1 MEVVVAVQPSAEKVA
16 VDLRALMVRG
26 EGACDEKQLRA
37 RSALMSLAARH
48 RERNAAA
55 RGDDVDILRKL
66 LLDFTALH
74 GNDDDDPTMG
84 KKGMTDANQIA
95 VVSRAIR
102 LYGGLPQGITA
113 RRKAATAGTKVS
125 EGIFKSHGRNPTNTI
140 GHYCMTFAKSFLAY
154 VDGLTA
160 EPGGHG
166 GPSPLKA
173 AGLDEHASDAW
184 RRLQAMSQRLA
195 AEIDRSAEADK
206 QGALRLSQGGYVE
219 RDVED
224 PILQRLRSDGDID
237 PEIVIGEAGDGK
249 TTLLWSLHRKLG
261 HDRNPILLSAA
272 WFQPD
277 EYGNQALTAD
287 DVVGAVAAIDEVVV
301 LLDTADLLLHSV
313 FSTEQ
318 TVTLIERLS
327 SLGVAVVV
335 ATRPREAM
343 SLPGDL
349 GRRTDLGAYSEGELA
364 AAVPKLVASYCPD
377 DDAAPS
383 DPSAALK
390 HARARG
396 LVVERVCISPLLLR
410 LLFELAGPKFPRLE
424 VDVTGLYRQYWER
437 RVTADLR
444 SHARGTARGKEA
456 DLSTVAGLVGIAMV
470 AAGRPEIKLEA
481 AVRRCADIASH
492 ANLRSTA
499 EEIRRAIDTLC
510 HRGVLIETAGSIRFL
525 HQTLFEFAAAQG
537 LAQRGS
543 ERELPRLLARL
554 EESPDD
560 LFLGAVVEQ
569 LLIVLADDNLSEE
582 AVAAAV
588 RRLSRTKLPSLVEIA
603 MLVWAHHPAL
613 PGVTPQ
619 DLETVDAQAVERF
632 IRVVPTVHSSADDII
647 GHLFWIWNEREP
659 LRPKVVDACAYL
671 ARRSPK
677 PVGDFVAAVDMF
689 GELAVKHRQMVRTNA
704 TPLLLLEAVL
714 SINPEY
720 LRPAVLRLM
729 KRLASDAGGR
739 TAIATCLRLVAAHWT
754 AIGTPEFLAQVE
766 DTVETMQKGSN
777 DSDAKVVRD
786 ALAEVVAAHW
796 ALSIA
801 TLPAQAQPTH
811 WAALVR
817 ELCTALE
824 DIRIRTPKMTGSAA
838 TDTADGEPE
847 VDTAMRG
854 DQSPVL
860 GARLIAVARIMAAMS
875 GDDPQIGATF
885 DQLFGLTGPAATRQL
900 TRGSVAYL
908 LVNTC
913 AATETA
919 MERLS
924 QCLATR
930 LPADYHAFETGPEL
944 WATVARSC
952 LMDSR
957 IPADRVVAVTA
968 EAQQK
973 YPDSTA
979 LWTRRDMLLALAP
992 AAIVAG
998 DQDATSV
1005 FSRIRD
1011 GAIALPDIER
1021 NIFLDNAVDRVTQAP
1036 DTLAPLMID
1045 LAHTVNRASTVRVLS
1060 EFESVRPALRD
1071 HASRIDGW
1079 ITELLNGSNDNQGD
1093 GARLLLSL
1101 VRTGILQPDFD
1112 ELVARYKSLT
1122 HPEAKADVVR
1132 AIGGVT
1138 LKTPRN
1144 DDAIAFLRTII
1155 RATRHPTPR
1164 VEPTPGRRLA
1174 NPVIVDA
1181 ARDALL
1187 EAFGFQKE
1195 PSPLD
1200 WDTVFT
1206 LTFAPRVSGL
1216 RAVEMTGAG
1225 NLSLYLTHIADAGHI
1240 EDASRFLGE
1249 VIDSLAQLPA
1259 TRQARLGSNRL
1270 RVAVGTIVRKAATHD
1285 LDALLAKVEVAPP
1298 TLSGLLIRAAVR
1310 ERYADTH
1317 ETIDRLAEHPK
1328 LGHEINKAL
1337 NLRIRVAGRQTFAE
1351 VLSPA

>member
-1 MEVVVAVQPSAEKVA
+1 MVVQSSAEKVA
-16 VDLRALMVRG
+16 ADLLALMVRG
-26 EGACDEKQLRA
+26 AGARGDKELGAC
-37 RSALMSLAARH
+37 SALMGIASTYRQRH
-48 RERNAAA
+48 ADTRW
-55 RGDDVDILRKL
+55 DDLDTLRKL
-66 LLDFTALH
+66 LIDFTALY
-74 GNDDDDPTMG
+74 GNDVSGPGTG
-84 KKGMTDANQIA
+84 KKELTEANQIA
-95 VVSRAIR
+95 VVARAIR
-102 LYGGLPQGITA
+102 LYDSLPQSITA

-125 EGIFKSHGRNPTNTI
+125 EGIFKSDGRNPKNTI
-140 GHYCMTFAKSFLAY
+140 GHYALTFAQSFLTY
-154 VDGLTA
+154 VDELTV
-160 EPGGHG
+160 EPGDRGERSG
-166 GPSPLKA
+166 RNAPES
-173 AGLDEHASDAW
+173 DEHASIKW
-184 RRLQAMSQRLA
+184 GRLQAMSQRLA
-195 AEIDRSAEADK
+195 AEIDRAAEADK
-206 QGALRLSQGGYVE
+206 QGALRLSEGGYVE
-219 RDVED
+219 RDVEGS
-224 PILQRLRSDGDID
+224 ILQRLRGGGDAK

-249 TTLLWSLHRKLG
+249 TTLLWSLHRKLCHG
-261 HDRNPILLSAA
+261 ENPILLSAV
-272 WFQPD
+272 WFQLD
-277 EYGNQALTAD
+277 EHGNRLLTAD
-287 DVVGAVAAIDEVVV
+287 DVVESVAAADRVVV
-301 LLDTADLLLHSV
+301 LLDTADLLLHSE
-313 FSTEQ
+313 FTTEQ
-318 TVTLIERLS
+318 TVAMIERLS
-327 SLGVAVVV
+327 SVGVAVVV

-343 SLPGDL
+343 SLPADL

-364 AAVPKLVASYCPD
+364 AAVPKLVASYCPGD
-377 DDAAPS
+377 DTAPP

-390 HARARG
+390 QARARG
-396 LVVERVCISPLLLR
+396 LVVERVCTSPLLLR

-470 AAGRPEIKLEA
+470 AAGRPEITREA

-499 EEIRRAIDTLC
+499 EEIRTAIDTLC
-510 HRGVLIETAGSIRFL
+510 HRGVLIETVGSIRFL

-569 LLIVLADDNLSEE
+569 LLIVLADDDLSQE
-582 AVAAAV
+582 AVATAV

-613 PGVTPQ
+613 PGVSPQ
-619 DLETVDAQAVERF
+619 DLETVDAQAIERF
-632 IRVVPTVHSSADDII
+632 VRVVPTVHSSAEDII
-647 GHLFWIWNEREP
+647 GHLTWIWNEREP

-677 PVGDFVAAVDMF
+677 PVADFVQAVDMF
-689 GELAVKHRQMVRTNA
+689 GELAVRHRQIVRTNV

-714 SINPEY
+714 SVNPEY

-739 TAIATCLRLVAAHWT
+739 TAIATCLRLIAGQWT
-754 AIGTPEFLAQVE
+754 ATGSPEFLTQIE
-766 DTVETMQKGSN
+766 NTIETMQKGSN
-777 DSDAKVVRD
+777 DTDAKVVRD

-801 TLPAQAQPTH
+801 TLPAPAQPTH
-811 WAALVR
+811 LAALVR

-824 DIRIRTPKMTGSAA
+824 DIRIRTPKMIGGAA
-838 TDTADGEPE
+838 AEAADVEAE

-860 GARLIAVARIMAAMS
+860 GARLIAVARMMAAMS
-875 GDDPQIGATF
+875 GDDPQIGAIL

-900 TRGSVAYL
+900 TRGSIAYL
-908 LVNTC
+908 LVNPC
-913 AATETA
+913 AATEAA

-924 QCLATR
+924 QCLAAH

-944 WATVARSC
+944 WATVGRSC
-952 LMDSR
+952 LMDPR

-968 EAQQK
+968 QAQRK
-973 YPDSTA
+973 YPDAAA

-992 AAIVAG
+992 AAIVAA
-998 DQDATSV
+998 DQDAITV
-1005 FSRIRD
+1005 FTRIRD
-1011 GAIALPDIER
+1011 GELALPDIES
-1021 NIFLDNAVDRVTQAP
+1021 NIFLDNAGHRVAQAP
-1036 DTLAPLMID
+1036 DRLAPLMID
-1045 LAHTVNRASTVRVLS
+1045 LAHTVNRAATVRVLS
-1060 EFESVRPALRD
+1060 EIESVHPALRE

-1079 ITELLNGSNDNQGD
+1079 ITELLDGSNDNQGD

-1101 VRTGILQPDFD
+1101 VRNGILQPDFD
-1112 ELVARYKSLT
+1112 QLVARYKNLT
-1122 HPEAKADVVR
+1122 HPEAKADMVR
-1132 AIGGVT
+1132 AIGSVT

-1144 DDAIAFLRTII
+1144 DAAIAFLRTVI
-1155 RATRHPTPR
+1155 RATRCPMPR
-1164 VEPTPGRRLA
+1164 VEPAPGRRLA

-1187 EAFGFQKE
+1187 EAFGFQKV
-1195 PSPLD
+1195 PSPMD

-1240 EDASRFLGE
+1240 EEATRFLGE
-1249 VIDSLAQLPA
+1249 VIDTLAQLPA

-1270 RVAVGTIVRKAATHD
+1270 RVAVGTIIRKATTHD
-1285 LDALLAKVEVAPP
+1285 LKALLAKVEVAPP

-1317 ETIDRLAEHPK
+1317 ETIDRLAEHPN
-1328 LGHEINKAL
+1328 LGHEVIKAH
-1337 NLRIRVAGRQTFAE
+1337 NLRIRISGRQTFAE
-1351 VLSPA
+1351 VLSPPD

>member
-1 MEVVVAVQPSAEKVA
+1 MAVQSSAEKVA
-16 VDLRALMVRG
+16 ADLRALMVRG
-26 EGACDEKQLRA
+26 EGACGEKQLRA
-37 RSALMSLAARH
+37 RSALMRIAARY
-48 RERNAAA
+48 RERNAHA

-66 LLDFTALH
+66 LIDFTALH
-74 GNDDDDPTMG
+74 GNDADDPTMG
-84 KKGMTDANQIA
+84 KKGMTEANQIA

-102 LYGGLPQGITA
+102 LYDSLPENITE
-113 RRKAATAGTKVS
+113 RRKAATAESKLSV
-125 EGIFKSHGRNPTNTI
+125 GIFKTDGRDPKNTI
-140 GHYCMTFAKSFLAY
+140 AHYSLTFAKSFLAY

-160 EPGGHG
+160 EAGGLSEQPAPG
-166 GPSPLKA
+166 PDK
-173 AGLDEHASDAW
+173 HASEAW
-184 RRLQAMSQRLA
+184 KRLQAMSQRLA
-195 AEIDRSAEADK
+195 SEIDRSAEADK

-219 RDVED
+219 RDVEES
-224 PILQRLRSDGDID
+224 ILQRLRGGGDVD
-237 PEIVIGEAGDGK
+237 PEIVVGEAGDGK
-249 TTLLWSLHRKLG
+249 TTLLWSLHRKLDR
-261 HDRNPILLSAA
+261 DRNPILVSAV

-277 EYGNQALTAD
+277 EYGNQALSAD
-287 DVVGAVAAIDEVVV
+287 DVVGAVAGIDEVVV

-343 SLPGDL
+343 SLPVDL

-364 AAVPKLVASYCPD
+364 SAVPTLVASYCPG
-377 DDAAPS
+377 DDAAPH
-383 DPSAALK
+383 DASAALK
-390 HARARG
+390 QARARG
-396 LVVERVCISPLLLR
+396 LVVERVCVSPLLLR
-410 LLFELAGPKFPRLE
+410 LLFELASPKFPRLE

-444 SHARGTARGKEA
+444 SHARGTARGKDA
-456 DLSTVAGLVGIAMV
+456 DLSTVAGLVGVAMV
-470 AAGRPEIKLEA
+470 AAGRPEIKREA
-481 AVRRCADIASH
+481 AIRRCADIASH
-492 ANLRSTA
+492 ASLSLTA
-499 EEIRRAIDTLC
+499 EEIRKAIETLC
-510 HRGVLIETAGSIRFL
+510 HRGVLIETVGSIRFL

-569 LLIVLADDNLSEE
+569 LLIVLADDNLSED

-619 DLETVDAQAVERF
+619 DLETVDAQAIERF
-632 IRVVPTVHSSADDII
+632 IRVVPTVHSSAEDII
-647 GHLFWIWNEREP
+647 GHLTWIWIEREP
-659 LRPKVVDACAYL
+659 LRRKVVDACAYL

-677 PVGDFVAAVDMF
+677 PVADFVKAVDVF
-689 GELAVKHRQMVRTNA
+689 GELALKHRQMVRTNA
-704 TPLLLLEAVL
+704 TPLSLLEAVL
-714 SINPEY
+714 SVNPDY
-720 LRPAVLRLM
+720 IRPAALRLM

-739 TAIATCLRLVAAHWT
+739 TAIATCLRLIAAHWT
-754 AIGTPEFLAQVE
+754 AIGTPEFLTEVE

-801 TLPAQAQPTH
+801 ALPAEAQSTH
-811 WAALVR
+811 WATLVR

-824 DIRIRTPKMTGSAA
+824 DIPIRTPKIVGGGDADAA
-838 TDTADGEPE
+838 GVEPA

-875 GDDPQIGATF
+875 GDGPQIGSTL

-900 TRGSVAYL
+900 ARGSIAYL

-913 AATETA
+913 AATEA
-919 MERLS
+919 VMKRLS
-924 QCLATR
+924 QCLAAH

-952 LMDSR
+952 LMDAR

-968 EAQQK
+968 EAQRQ
-973 YPDSTA
+973 YSDSAA

-992 AAIVAG
+992 AAIVAA

-1005 FSRIRD
+1005 FSRIRN
-1011 GAIALPDIER
+1011 GISALPDVEM
-1021 NIFLDNAVDRVTQAP
+1021 NVFLDNAVQRVAQAP
-1036 DTLAPLMID
+1036 EKLAPLMID
-1045 LAHTVNRASTVRVLS
+1045 LAHTANRASTVRVLS
-1060 EFESVRPALRD
+1060 EIESVHSALRD
-1071 HASRIDGW
+1071 HASRIEGW
-1079 ITELLNGSNDNQGD
+1079 ITELLDGPNDNQGD

-1101 VRTGILQPDFD
+1101 VRTGILHPDFD
-1112 ELVARYKSLT
+1112 QLVARYKRLT
-1122 HPEAKADVVR
+1122 HPEARADVVR
-1132 AIGGVT
+1132 AIGAVT

-1144 DDAIAFLRTII
+1144 DDAITFLRTII
-1155 RATRHPTPR
+1155 RATRHTTPR
-1164 VEPTPGRRLA
+1164 VEPAPGRRPA

-1225 NLSLYLTHIADAGHI
+1225 NLSLFLTHVADAGHV
-1240 EDASRFLGE
+1240 EEASCFLGE
-1249 VIDSLAQLPA
+1249 VIDALAQLPA

-1270 RVAVGTIVRKAATHD
+1270 RVAVGTIVRKASTHD
-1285 LDALLAKVEVAPP
+1285 LDTLLTKVEIAPP

-1310 ERYADTH
+1310 ERYADTR
-1317 ETIDRLAEHPK
+1317 ETIDKLAEHPN
-1328 LGHEINKAL
+1328 LGHEVIKAQQ
-1337 NLRIRVAGRQTFAE
+1337 LRVRVAGSQTFAD